1 MFSMRSL
8 SSICGIATALIALSA
23 TARSAVA
30 QENTATL
37 TCQAI
42 GWGNGP
48 PEPLGDREGHGI
60 SIDEYS
66 CRVETG
72 PMSGGVS
79 RGTIIW
85 EWDGTN
91 AVELSEIGVIRKPG
105 ATFVYR
111 GTEGKVALTM
121 ADGKVTGFTADLKG
135 QPLLA
140 TGGAASL
147 AGKPYTLTSKS
158 TGPSTWRVEVK
169 W

>member
-1 MFSMRSL
+1 MRSL
-8 SSICGIATALIALSA
+8 PSICGIATALIALSA
-23 TARSAVA
+23 TAPSAVA

-60 SIDEYS
+60 SVGEYS
-66 CRVETG
+66 CRVDSG

-79 RGTIIW
+79 TGTIIW

-91 AVELSEIGVIRKPG
+91 AVLLSESGVIRKPG
-105 ATFVYR
+105 STLVYR
-111 GTEGKVALTM
+111 GTEGKLALTM
-121 ADGKVTGFTADLKG
+121 ADGKVTGFTASLKG
-135 QPLLA
+135 QQQLA
-140 TGGAASL
+140 TGSAASL

-158 TGPSTWRVEVK
+158 TGPSQWTVEVK